1 MSSRNRNKSENNSID
16 LEITEK
22 QQEFIEAEATEV
34 LFGGAAGGGKSY
46 GQVIDAMLYALK
58 YPKSKQIIFRKT
70 YPELER
76 SILRTMLAV
85 YPRGK
90 YSYNQ
95 TAHTFTF
102 INGSI
107 IDCGYLQNET
117 DVYNYQS
124 AEYDVIR
131 FDELTHFTNFTYTYM
146 LSRLRGANG
155 YPKYMKSST
164 NPTGAGRVWVKERF
178 VDIGEWNKPHDV
190 VIGYRPDGK
199 PIISRRIFI
208 PSKVYDNLF
217 LMEKDPDYVMRLENL
232 PDSEK
237 QGLLNGEWDYF
248 EGQYFEEFRRE
259 IHVCTPF
266 AIPPEWRR
274 YRVFDYGLDM
284 LACYWVA
291 VDNLHN
297 CYFYRELCESDL
309 PISTAAQKIL
319 DFTDEN
325 ENIYATLAPPDLWGR
340 SQETGKGKDTL
351 FYEAG
356 LELTKSSNDREA
368 GWLALKELMK
378 PNADGVSRLHIF
390 SNCKWLIKY
399 LPELQRDEKHPTDC
413 ATEPHEITHSPDAA
427 RYFAI
432 YWTRPAAA
440 ESDKRVK
447 YRPDELED
455 YRNARTQE
463 ERDIIIKRKG
473 GKPL

>member
-1 MSSRNRNKSENNSID
+1 MSSVSRKSKPADRLD
-16 LEITEK
+16 LDVTEK
-22 QQEFIEAEATEV
+22 QLEFLETTATEV

-46 GQVIDAMLYALK
+46 GQVIDAFLYAIK
-58 YPKSKQIIFRKT
+58 YAGSKQIIFRKT

-76 SILRTMLAV
+76 SILRTMLSV

-90 YSYNQ
+90 YTYNQ

-102 INGSI
+102 YNGSL
-107 IDCGYLQNET
+107 IDCGYLQNES

-131 FDELTHFTNFTYTYM
+131 FDELTHFSEFTYTYM
-146 LSRLRGANG
+146 LSRLRGANPF
-155 YPKYMKSST
+155 PKYMKSST

-178 VDIGEWNKPHDV
+178 VDIGEWNKEHEII
-190 VIGYRPDGK
+190 IGYRPDNT
-199 PIISRRIFI
+199 PIISSRIFI

-217 LMEKDPDYVMRLENL
+217 LMELDPDYITRLENL
-232 PDSEK
+232 PESEK

-248 EGQYFEEFRRE
+248 EGQYFDEFRRE
-259 IHVCTPF
+259 IHVCKPF
-266 AIPPEWRR
+266 NIPPEWRR

-284 LACYWVA
+284 LACYWIA

-297 CYFYRELCESDL
+297 CYVYKELCESNL
-309 PISTAAQKIL
+309 PISTAARKIL
-319 DFTDEN
+319 DFTLED
-325 ENIYATLAPPDLWGR
+325 ENIYLTLAPPDLWGR
-340 SQETGKGKDTL
+340 SQETGKSKAIL
-351 FYEAG
+351 FGEAG
-356 LELTKSSNDREA
+356 LELTKSNNDRES
-368 GWLALKELMK
+368 GWLAIKELLK
-378 PNADGVSRLHIF
+378 CDANGAPRLHIF

-399 LPELQRDEKHPTDC
+399 LPELQRDEKRPTDC
-413 ATEPHEITHSPDAA
+413 ATEPHEITHSPDAL

-432 YWTRPAAA
+432 YWINPAP
-440 ESDKRVK
+440 ELPEQRVK
-447 YRPDELED
+447 YRADELED